1 MNIITQFWNWC
12 YLAALLTA
20 IACKFF
26 QVEVGVGLLPLRF
39 PEALL
44 DFATSRVEFKL
55 HKILLADR
63 DTPDISI
70 VTGVVVYC
78 D

>member
-1 MNIITQFWNWC
+1 MPQ
-12 YLAALLTA
+12 YDSKLTA
-20 IACKFF
+20 VGRKFF

-44 DFATSRVEFKL
+44 DFAASRVEFKL
-55 HKILLADR
+55 HKVLLADR
-63 DTPDISI
+63 DAPGVGI